1 MRSSRAP
8 LISEEIALQEPPEL
22 LMPCGVVPQ
31 VGNEVVEFLREDQD
45 LWKDPSVEDLI
56 HLFLLVK
63 WSVAETY
70 YNVTPSSV

>member
-1 MRSSRAP
+1 
-8 LISEEIALQEPPEL
+8 
-22 LMPCGVVPQ
+22 MPRGVVPQ

-63 WSVAETY
+63 WSIAETY